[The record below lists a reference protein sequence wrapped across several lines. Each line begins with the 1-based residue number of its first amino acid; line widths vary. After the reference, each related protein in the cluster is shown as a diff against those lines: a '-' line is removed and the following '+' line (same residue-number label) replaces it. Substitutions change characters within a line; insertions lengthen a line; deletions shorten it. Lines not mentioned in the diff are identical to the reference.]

1 MTATTRMMD
10 GAANGRMRREAL
22 RRFLPPI
29 GLAAAPIIALMLLPP
44 TAIDPV
50 ILFGAVCVIGAST
63 GSVSFTALI
72 SWVALAAWVG
82 PLLLG

>member
-1 MTATTRMMD
+1 MTANERMVD
-10 GAANGRMRREAL
+10 GGATGRMRRDAL

-29 GLAAAPIIALMLLPP
+29 GLAAAPILALMLLPP
-44 TAIDPV
+44 AAIDPV

-72 SWVALAAWVG
+72 GWVALDAWAG